1 MIVGLKTWPHDEHK
15 QLIATAGWSWVDEH
29 TLSYR
34 RSPKK
39 ATVRSPASP
48 SINLV
53 PTATDDALA
62 NIRGIMDPI
71 QSRAVSSRIRRNS
84 CGISLEAASPV
95 KFARY
100 FGRTCRTTER
110 EISHRTSPPLPPRSL
125 ANVQA
130 Q

>member
-62 NIRGIMDPI
+62 NIRGILDLI
-71 QSRAVSSRIRRNS
+71 QSRAVSSRIR
-84 CGISLEAASPV
+84 SPV
-95 KFARY
+95 KFARN
-100 FGRTCRTTER
+100 FGT
-110 EISHRTSPPLPPRSL
+110 
-125 ANVQA
+125 NVPHDRVRDKP
-130 Q
+130 

>member
-48 SINLV
+48 PSICY
-53 PTATDDALA
+53 
-62 NIRGIMDPI
+62 RR
-71 QSRAVSSRIRRNS
+71 RAR
-84 CGISLEAASPV
+84 EYPW
-95 KFARY
+95 Y
-100 FGRTCRTTER
+100 FGPHPE
-110 EISHRTSPPLPPRSL
+110 PRRL
-125 ANVQA
+125 L
-130 Q
+130 